1 MSFSAEIEADA
12 RLRILQALLKET
24 DHRLSDRLLVRAL
37 EPWGHRKS
45 IDFVRT
51 QLHALK
57 EVGAVTLPLEAATAV
72 IAELT
77 VAGREHVERRRVISG
92 VLRPDPGE

>member
-1 MSFSAEIEADA
+1 MSLEQKIEADA
-12 RLRILQALLKET
+12 RLRILQALAGQT
-24 DHRLSDRLLVRAL
+24 DNRLSDRMLVYAI

-51 QLHALK
+51 QLHALA
-57 EVGAVTLPLEAATAV
+57 EVGAVTLPSQAESGL

-77 VAGREHVERRRVISG
+77 VAGREHIERRRVISG
-92 VLRPDPGE
+92 VKRPDPGE